1 METTGG
7 CSQSTCPEV
16 ANDAEPVAPFPTLPF
31 ISLMLVFFITA
42 IINNSTVMLVS
53 ALLPTPLLLWR
64 LFVTLDE
71 WEARRATMKTAA
83 TATMNSTAS
92 PATAAAPQPTNI

>member
-1 METTGG
+1 MHTDE
-7 CSQSTCPEV
+7 PE
-16 ANDAEPVAPFPTLPF
+16 APLPTLTL
-31 ISLMLVFFITA
+31 ISMMLVFFITA

-71 WEARRATMKTAA
+71 WEARRAAAMKTAA
-83 TATMNSTAS
+83 TSTLNSAAS